1 MSSLIKTFYNNHIFH
16 ECKKDNIKLM
26 NTDTHEV
33 RFTKVLTKY
42 STEYNNSLF
51 IQNLCQKL
59 GFDRKD
65 TIYYFK
71 DLQKKYSENEIF
83 DEFYEERYSL
93 YEKRKQY
100 QLDNLRNELIILEA
114 KQRFMNDVIYDN
126 IVIYKRKKIE
136 IIQDLFKMQVPRV
149 INGRVLHEIST
160 ELNENTS
167 NYDYLIKMSLY
178 LFTEDEIEKLEKQIN
193 KIHSEYSE
201 LEKKTIEGI
210 WISECDKLLD
220 YL

>member
-1 MSSLIKTFYNNHIFH
+1 
-16 ECKKDNIKLM
+16 
-26 NTDTHEV
+26 
-33 RFTKVLTKY
+33 
-42 STEYNNSLF
+42 
-51 IQNLCQKL
+51 
-59 GFDRKD
+59 
-65 TIYYFK
+65 
-71 DLQKKYSENEIF
+71 
-83 DEFYEERYSL
+83 
-93 YEKRKQY
+93 
-100 QLDNLRNELIILEA
+100 
-114 KQRFMNDVIYDN
+114 MNDVIYDN

-193 KIHSEYSE
+193 KIQDEYTE
-201 LEKKTIEGI
+201 LEKKTIDGI
-210 WISECDKLLD
+210 WISECDELLD